1 MNAVSRPHREIPNP
15 QVLDAAKQF
24 RDGFSVMLA
33 QPPLSGVLLPALHCA
48 SIALELY
55 LKALSA
61 RDLEVPDS
69 AFPGGAY
76 IYAKASTQSHKLQ
89 ELFDHAPTNIQ
100 QLIENG
106 LSGTSRLSRHFYTV
120 REALE
125 AHNAMFMASRYP
137 FEPSSE
143 LSNVDIGALGEML
156 ALLDTAIQT
165 ATHRWVP
172 QA

>member
-89 ELFDHAPTNIQ
+89 ELFDHA
-100 QLIENG
+100 
-106 LSGTSRLSRHFYTV
+106 RLSRHFYTV